1 MEHMTKAELE
11 ESVKRYSLSTNDV
24 SRDIIQE
31 IHPASR
37 LGVMKRLW
45 IQAIK
50 YPPTYINIYN
60 YFI

>member
-1 MEHMTKAELE
+1 MTNAELE

-37 LGVMKRLW
+37 LIRSHKKALDTGSVGVVTQNK
-45 IQAIK
+45 
-50 YPPTYINIYN
+50 
-60 YFI
+60 